1 MTIENCRRDAAAS
14 LRKAWCS
21 VAFLAVLY
29 AFSFVDRMILAL
41 LAEQVSTSLHLS
53 DKEMGL
59 LMGAGFSVVY
69 ALAGIPLAGF
79 IDRGNRR
86 NFIFAGV
93 LLWSIMTAASGF
105 AQNFSTLIGLRCGV
119 ALGEAVLTPAA
130 ISMIADRLC
139 CKDWRQSEVGCRSAP
154 IRRLLRNGG

>member
-53 DKEMGL
+53 DKEMKKKRTKSHL
-59 LMGAGFSVVY
+59 RKYELEE
-69 ALAGIPLAGF
+69 
-79 IDRGNRR
+79 RR
-86 NFIFAGV
+86 K
-93 LLWSIMTAASGF
+93 L
-105 AQNFSTLIGLRCGV
+105 
-119 ALGEAVLTPAA
+119 
-130 ISMIADRLC
+130 
-139 CKDWRQSEVGCRSAP
+139 
-154 IRRLLRNGG
+154 